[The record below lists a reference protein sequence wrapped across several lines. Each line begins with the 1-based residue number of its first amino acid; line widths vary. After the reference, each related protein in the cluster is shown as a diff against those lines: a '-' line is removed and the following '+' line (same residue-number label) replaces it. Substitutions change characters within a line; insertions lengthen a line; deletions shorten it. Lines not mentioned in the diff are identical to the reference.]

1 MFRMDKWFLGGW
13 LYFFAAR
20 ALSFVLPEWT
30 GKENGI
36 IENLQLL
43 WLVGGMAYCWHM
55 RSSKQPSLLCPL
67 FCKRKSCRIPISY
80 TR

>member
-1 MFRMDKWFLGGW
+1 MFRMDKWFLGSW
-13 LYFFAAR
+13 LYFFAAC

-55 RSSKQPSLLCPL
+55 RSSKQLAWGGCANKLGQGI
-67 FCKRKSCRIPISY
+67 FY
-80 TR
+80 

>member
-1 MFRMDKWFLGGW
+1 MDKWFLGGW

>member
-1 MFRMDKWFLGGW
+1 MDKWFLGGW
-13 LYFFAAR
+13 LYLFATG